1 MDAKETKALLDA
13 ESGTFNSI
21 SVGPPEFDS
30 ALVARVV
37 AEQFGLVGDY
47 SILVSERDQNF
58 RLKTASGDSYVVK
71 VIGAAEDGLETDFQI
86 AALEHLEAMQIHGVP
101 RVVRTA
107 AGGSRSTIHSDDGR
121 EFGLRVVTWIAGRLL
136 IDVDET
142 DDIARQFGARLAEL
156 DIALQSFTHES
167 DGHNS
172 LWDMQRA
179 AELRTLLPAV
189 SDAEIRD
196 QLEDV
201 LEVFDE
207 RVSPA
212 LTALSRQVIHN
223 DANPENILLDAEGK
237 VSGIIDFGDLVK
249 APRVVEVATAA
260 AYLRAADDDGLK
272 IMVPF
277 VQSYHEQS
285 PLIDTEIDLLYDLVR
300 TRLSMTVTLLYWR
313 LKARNEDDPY
323 RKKTLAVESDA
334 FEFLRTLSR
343 LGRAGFRHRI
353 GLNS

>member
-1 MDAKETKALLDA
+1 METKALLEA
-13 ESGTFNSI
+13 ESGTLTSI
-21 SVGPPEFDS
+21 SVDPPDFDS
-30 ALVARVV
+30 GSVAQEV

-71 VIGAAEDGLETDFQI
+71 IIGAAEDGAETDFQI
-86 AALEHLEAMQIHGVP
+86 AALDHLESMQIHGIP

-107 AGGSRSTIHSDDGR
+107 AGGSRSTIQSDGGR

-136 IDVDET
+136 KDVDVT
-142 DDIARQFGARLAEL
+142 DDIARQFGSRLAQL

-179 AELRTLLPAV
+179 AELRGLLPNV
-189 SDAEIRD
+189 NDAEIRD

-207 RVSPA
+207 RVKPA
-212 LTALSRQVIHN
+212 FTGLSRQVIHN
-223 DANPENILLDAEGK
+223 DANPENILLDADGK
-237 VSGIIDFGDLVK
+237 VSGFIDFGDLLK

-260 AYLRAADDDGLK
+260 AYLRTADEDGLK
-272 IMVPF
+272 IMAPF
-277 VQSYHEQS
+277 IQSYHERS
-285 PLIDTEIDLLYDLVR
+285 PLIDAEIDLLFDLVR
-300 TRLSMTVTLLYWR
+300 TRLSMTLILLYWR
-313 LKARNEDDPY
+313 LKARDEDDPY
-323 RKKTLAVESDA
+323 RKKTLAVESNA
-334 FEFLRTLSR
+334 FDFLRILSR
-343 LGRAGFRHRI
+343 LGRAGFRQRI